1 LLDTLI
7 TVTIEVL
14 FAVVLIAS
22 LIDWLRRR
30 DVLSR
35 DVVSIFAAVSALFVV
50 QFVTLV
56 FGTAPAWLSAL
67 VAAMILA
74 QPFLTLR
81 LAARLRPIPRA
92 VPIVALI
99 AYLTTA
105 IPLVVLPRPIPVPLT
120 LLAVAVFAL
129 TEFVAAGYLFLEAR
143 RRTGA
148 ARFRLALAAAATAL
162 FASALLAAGAGT
174 VAGSTAAAL
183 TRVIAL
189 LAALGYAAA
198 FLPPGPLRRIWQGM
212 AAYRYGSILLGAGQ
226 DVPHGGSDAVW
237 RRFVGAARDISGA
250 EAAVVLGFDRGAG
263 RVLASAGLDDD
274 DGAGAWTAAVGA
286 EQPGEGPAGTMS
298 NGDRANSVA
307 RDMGARIGAPMHT
320 VITLPP
326 PGSRTLVLLASHHSL
341 FGQEDQA
348 LIELLAGQAVALAE
362 REELYAEQTRLAE
375 RLFAASQAKSDFIA
389 SMSHELRTP
398 LSAILGFSELMR
410 AEPTVGAG
418 RVVPIE
424 WIEHIHRGG
433 QHLLSLIN
441 DVLDLAKVE
450 AGRLELERAQFDF
463 GGLVAETV
471 AGLRPLADRKHI
483 SITTMAP
490 AAPFIGDRGR
500 IRQVLYNL
508 LSNAIKFTPEG
519 GAITVEQT
527 LTDAQVS
534 LSVSDTGPGI
544 APEHQALIFEEFRQV
559 GESAGRREG
568 TGLGLALARRLV
580 EAHGG
585 RLELVSE
592 LGSGS
597 RFTAEFPREGD
608 LTDTSA
614 AVAVPEDR
622 VRVDGAVG
630 TEILV
635 IEDDPSAV
643 RLLRTYLEGDGY
655 QVRVASDG
663 PSGLASARA
672 NPPAAIILDIL
683 LPGADGWEILREFK
697 ADAALRDLPVVIVTV
712 LDERGLGLA
721 LGAVDYFLKPV
732 DRTALLDR
740 LARYT
745 FTTKVKTSIVKVL
758 AIDDDPS
765 ALDLI
770 DAALRPEGFEVVRAG
785 GGREGIERA
794 RGESFDLVVCDLV
807 MPEVDGFDVVT
818 ALKADPVSSE
828 IPILILTSHSMTD
841 SERVRLNGQVVG
853 IAEKGEQG
861 ADGLRRWLAKLALP
875 GLAGAVGT
883 VGGPVGGPVVGE

>member
-1 LLDTLI
+1 MFDTLI
-7 TVTIEVL
+7 TVTIELL
-14 FAVVLIAS
+14 FAIVFVAS

-35 DVVSIFAAVSALFVV
+35 DVLAIFGSVSALFVS
-50 QFVTLV
+50 QFVGIV
-56 FGTAPAWLSAL
+56 FGSTPPWLSAL
-67 VAAMILA
+67 TAAAILA
-74 QPFLTLR
+74 LPVLTLR
-81 LAARLRPIPRA
+81 LAARIRPIPRA
-92 VPIVALI
+92 VPILAVVA
-99 AYLTTA
+99 YVTTA
-105 IPLVVLPRPIPVPLT
+105 LPLVFLPRPIPVPLT
-120 LLAVAVFAL
+120 LIAVGAFIL
-129 TEFVAAGYLFLEAR
+129 TEFVAAAYLFLEAR
-143 RRTGA
+143 RRIGA
-148 ARFRLALAAAATAL
+148 ARFRLTLAALATAL
-162 FASALLAAGAGT
+162 FATALLAAGAGA
-174 VAGSTAAAL
+174 AGGTTAASL
-183 TRVIAL
+183 TRIIAL

-212 AAYRYGSILLGAGQ
+212 AAYRYGSNLLGAG
-226 DVPHGGSDAVW
+226 DVAPHRGADAVW
-237 RRFVGAARDISGA
+237 SRFATAARDISGA
-250 EAAVVLGFDRGAG
+250 EGAAVLAFDDGAC
-263 RVLASAGLDDD
+263 RVLASAGLGADDEQFNWAPATSAALPDDD
-274 DGAGAWTAAVGA
+274 RSTADRNADHAVK
-286 EQPGEGPAGTMS
+286 
-298 NGDRANSVA
+298 VA
-307 RDMGARIGAPMHT
+307 HELGFRIDAPMHT
-320 VITLPP
+320 VITMPP
-326 PGSRTLVLLASHHSL
+326 PGNRALVLLARHHSL
-341 FGQEDQA
+341 FGLEDQA
-348 LIELLAGQAVALAE
+348 LISLLAGQAVALAD

-410 AEPTVGAG
+410 AEPIVGAG

-450 AGRLELERAQFDF
+450 AGRLELEPATFDL
-463 GGLVAETV
+463 GGLIAETV

-483 SITTMAP
+483 TITT
-490 AAPFIGDRGR
+490 AAAAVPFVGDRGR

-508 LSNAIKFTPEG
+508 LSNAIKFTPDD

-527 LTDAQVS
+527 LTDAEVS
-534 LSVSDTGPGI
+534 VAVTDNGPGI
-544 APEHQALIFEEFRQV
+544 AAEHQALIFEEFRQV

-585 RLELVSE
+585 RLDLVSE
-592 LGSGS
+592 LGHGS
-597 RFTAEFPREGD
+597 RFTAAFPRE
-608 LTDTSA
+608 A
-614 AVAVPEDR
+614 ALALPEPP
-622 VRVDGAVG
+622 VVDPDVETAGAG
-630 TEILV
+630 ANGIEILV

-655 QVRVASDG
+655 RVRVASDG

-683 LPGADGWEILREFK
+683 LPGSDGWEILREFK
-697 ADAALRDLPVVIVTV
+697 ADATLRDLPVVIVTV

-732 DRTALLDR
+732 DRAALLDR

-745 FTTKVKTSIVKVL
+745 FTTKVKTRLVKVL

-770 DAALRPEGFEVVRAG
+770 DAALRPEGFDVVRAV

-794 RGESFDLVVCDLV
+794 RTEAFDLVVCDLV
-807 MPEVDGFDVVT
+807 MPDVDGFDVVT
-818 ALKADPVSSE
+818 ALKANPASSDT
-828 IPILILTSHSMTD
+828 PILILTAHSMTD
-841 SERVRLNGQVVG
+841 SERLRLNGQILG
-853 IAEKGEQG
+853 IVEKGDEG
-861 ADGLRRWLAKLALP
+861 AEGLRRWLARLARP
-875 GLAGAVGT
+875 AMVGSVAG
-883 VGGPVGGPVVGE
+883 E